1 MAENFSRNLEV
12 MERSMKH
19 QNLLTVAVVATS
31 LLAVPA
37 IYAAPA
43 SISSPIHAMFG
54 KTKTSTVKLNLRNDT
69 KDSLQVLVGDKPMTL
84 EPGKLVNLDVPVG
97 TRIVANS
104 ATPNHAVGSL
114 IEEVIKEH
122 SGATIAIR

>member
-1 MAENFSRNLEV
+1 MTR
-12 MERSMKH
+12 
-19 QNLLTVAVVATS
+19 QNLFTLVVVASS
-31 LLAVPA
+31 LLTAPA
-37 IYAAPA
+37 IYASPV
-43 SISSPIHAMFG
+43 SISSPVHAMFG
-54 KTKTSTVKLNLRNDT
+54 KTKTNSVKFNLRNDT
-69 KDSLQVLVGDKPMTL
+69 AASLEVLIGDKPMTL
-84 EPGKLVNLDVPVG
+84 EPGKLVNVDVPVG

>member
-104 ATPNHAVGSL
+104 ATPNPAVGSL

>member
-12 MERSMKH
+12 MERSMKRH
-19 QNLLTVAVVATS
+19 NLLTVAVVATS
-31 LLAVPA
+31 LLGVPA

-43 SISSPIHAMFG
+43 SISSPVHAMFG
-54 KTKTSTVKLNLRNDT
+54 KTKTNTVKLNLRNDT
-69 KDSLQVLVGDKPMTL
+69 GSSLQVMVGDKPMTL

-97 TRIVANS
+97 TRIIANS

-114 IEEVIKEH
+114 IEEVIKDH

>member
-12 MERSMKH
+12 MERSMKRH
-19 QNLLTVAVVATS
+19 NLFTVAVVATS
-31 LLAVPA
+31 LLAAPA

-43 SISSPIHAMFG
+43 SISSPVHAMFG
-54 KTKTSTVKLNLRNDT
+54 KTKTNTVKLNLRNDT
-69 KDSLQVLVGDKPMTL
+69 TLSLQVLVGDKPMTL

-114 IEEVIKEH
+114 IEEVIKDH
-122 SGATIAIR
+122 AGATIAIR

>member
-12 MERSMKH
+12 MERSMKRH
-19 QNLLTVAVVATS
+19 NLFTVAVVATS
-31 LLAVPA
+31 LLAAPA

-43 SISSPIHAMFG
+43 SISSPVHAMFG
-54 KTKTSTVKLNLRNDT
+54 KTKTNTIKLNLRNDT
-69 KDSLQVLVGDKPMTL
+69 TLSLQVLVGDKPMTL

-114 IEEVIKEH
+114 IEEVIKDH
-122 SGATIAIR
+122 AGATIAIR

>member
-12 MERSMKH
+12 PERSMKRH
-19 QNLLTVAVVATS
+19 NLLTVAVVATY
-31 LLAVPA
+31 LVAVPA
-37 IYAAPA
+37 IYAAPT
-43 SISSPIHAMFG
+43 SISSPVHAMFG
-54 KTKTSTVKLNLRNDT
+54 KTKSSMVKLNLRNDT
-69 KDSLQVLVGDKPMTL
+69 ASSLQILVGDKPMTL
-84 EPGKLVNLDVPVG
+84 DPGKLVNLEVPVG

-114 IEEVIKEH
+114 IEEVVKDH